1 MTLVSSQL
9 FASRATYWSRRSF
22 SSARAFTPKPRI
34 FSRSSSDI
42 ETTVSMLFIP
52 ARDKQLNNRGESLN
66 SSMDDT
72 DTGSMGTGVLFANG
86 SSGWVWEGMI
96 RAFRNFN
103 ALWIGA
109 LIESIDTPPISADY
123 GCLISKLFIRTWNGP
138 DFISIWALEQIFCYV
153 VGICIEILKYY
164 DDSGNLK
171 SFKSN

>member
-1 MTLVSSQL
+1 MPVIQYTDHHGLVCI
-9 FASRATYWSRRSF
+9 ARRSF

-42 ETTVSMLFIP
+42 ETTVSMLCIP
-52 ARDKQLNNRGESLN
+52 ARDKQLNNRGGSLS

-103 ALWIGA
+103 ALWIGT
-109 LIESIDTPPISADY
+109 LIEPIGTPPISTVY
-123 GCLISKLFIRTWNGP
+123 GYLTARLFIRTWNCP
-138 DFISIWALEQIFCYV
+138 DSMSIRALE
-153 VGICIEILKYY
+153 
-164 DDSGNLK
+164 
-171 SFKSN
+171 